1 MDVKIKL
8 NLEFSVTEGGL
19 EDAFEEFDELTV
31 EGLLSEILDKNLA
44 CDKILAKV
52 VEGPNNL
59 EEYDEQQKAAAV

>member
-8 NLEFSVTEGGL
+8 NLQFTVTGSGL

-44 CDKILAKV
+44 CDSIASKV

-59 EEYDEQQKAAAV
+59 EEYDEQQKAAAE

>member
-8 NLEFSVTEGGL
+8 NLEFSVPEGGL

-44 CDKILAKV
+44 CDNISAKV

-59 EEYDEQQKAAAV
+59 EEYDEQQKSAAV

>member
-1 MDVKIKL
+1 MDAKIKL
-8 NLEFSVTEGGL
+8 SLEFSVTGGGL

-31 EGLLSEILDKNLA
+31 EGLLGEILDKNLA
-44 CDKILAKV
+44 CDNISVKI